1 MGQMNCY
8 KCVLLSMMITLLALF
23 NGFSQFLVFAQGHS
37 QPDEPEPE
45 FLSQLSNMTVAQ
57 GRDVSFTCVVNNL
70 GQYRVAWIK
79 SDSKAILGIHT
90 HMVSLNPRLS
100 VTHNGHN
107 TWKLHISH
115 VHLNDSGSYMCQVNT
130 DPMKSQ
136 SGYLDVVVPP
146 DILNH
151 PDQNLE
157 ENVTNEGGIIT
168 LICSA
173 TGVPKPTVQWR
184 RENLKDIVLRIESR
198 ERQVVKT
205 VEGEK
210 LVLGN
215 VHRTDMGGYLCI
227 ASNGIPPSVSKRFDV
242 HVNFPPSIKAVNQ
255 LVAAP
260 VEREVTLECIVEVYP
275 KPLNGWYRN
284 EGNLKLHNSNKYNI
298 SEGMINMYTWHLNLT
313 IRHIMKSDFGAYSC
327 SSVNALGK
335 SEARIRL
342 QELRLPPKPT
352 TTPTP
357 YVHTTATPRR
367 KPPLNM
373 NKDLNEVVRAKGTHF
388 NSNTL
393 KENEISN
400 GIVSSSNSGNSNSNS
415 GRSSSSASGS
425 NVYSSNRESSTNGV
439 GVGVSGPNN
448 INAANGLING
458 AEVHTQLP
466 ARNSYEKTHKTPPVV
481 PSPRSPW
488 VITNEAVTK
497 LGSQR
502 TVNVGTSL
510 VVALCTF
517 FYGSQIYAISTP
529 N

>member
-1 MGQMNCY
+1 MEQV
-8 KCVLLSMMITLLALF
+8 KCCISVLLVFILLLMGFGDGGDSRRNSM
-23 NGFSQFLVFAQGHS
+23 QVFAQGHN

-45 FLSQLSNMTVAQ
+45 FLSLLPNITVPQ

-70 GQYRVAWIK
+70 GQYKVAWIK

-115 VHLNDSGSYMCQVNT
+115 VQLNDSGSYMCQVNT

-157 ENVTNEGGIIT
+157 ESITNEGGTIT

-173 TGVPKPTVQWR
+173 TGVPMPTVQWK
-184 RENLKDIVLRIESR
+184 REGGKDIILRTESR
-198 ERQVVKT
+198 ERQVVKN

-227 ASNGIPPSVSKRFDV
+227 ASNGVPPSVSKRFDV

-255 LVAAP
+255 LVGAP

-284 EGNLKLHNSNKYNI
+284 EGNLKLHNGNKYNI
-298 SEGMINMYTWHLNLT
+298 SESMINMYTWHLNLT
-313 IRHIMKSDFGAYSC
+313 IRHLTKADFGAYSC

-357 YVHTTATPRR
+357 YVYTTQKPRR
-367 KPPLNM
+367 KQSSNM
-373 NKDLNEVVRAKGTHF
+373 NKGLNEVVRAKETHF
-388 NSNTL
+388 TNQMQ
-393 KENEISN
+393 ENEILSGNSAQGVNIIN
-400 GIVSSSNSGNSNSNS
+400 GIVVGPGN
-415 GRSSSSASGS
+415 GI
-425 NVYSSNRESSTNGV
+425 NV
-439 GVGVSGPNN
+439 
-448 INAANGLING
+448 ANGLSNG

-466 ARNSYEKTHKTPPVV
+466 ARNGYEKTHKTPQAMPTL
-481 PSPRSPW
+481 RTPW
-488 VITNEAVTK
+488 VITTTHSGARQT
-497 LGSQR
+497 R
-502 TVNVGTSL
+502 DVGTFKVMRIQANL
-510 VVALCTF
+510 LVALFVLHAALRT
-517 FYGSQIYAISTP
+517 

>member
-1 MGQMNCY
+1 M
-8 KCVLLSMMITLLALF
+8 KSCVGVIQVVAFVLF
-23 NGFSQFLVFAQGHS
+23 LMDFKLGCGNNMHVHAQGKS
-37 QPDEPEPE
+37 DEPEPV
-45 FLSQLSNMTVAQ
+45 FLSQLPNVTVSQ

-70 GQYRVAWIK
+70 GQYKVAWIK

-115 VHLNDSGSYMCQVNT
+115 VQLNDSGSYMCQVNT

-136 SGYLDVVVPP
+136 SGHLSVVVPP

-151 PDQNLE
+151 PEQNLE
-157 ENVTNEGGIIT
+157 ENLTNEGGTIT
-168 LICSA
+168 LVCSA
-173 TGVPKPTVQWR
+173 TGVPMPTVQWR
-184 RENLKDIVLRIESR
+184 REGGKDIILRTESR
-198 ERQVVKT
+198 EKQVVKT
-205 VEGEK
+205 VEGER

-227 ASNGIPPSVSKRFDV
+227 ASNGVPPSVSKRFDV

-255 LVAAP
+255 LVGAP

-284 EGNLKLHNSNKYNI
+284 EGNIKLHNGNKYNI
-298 SEGMINMYTWHLNLT
+298 SESMINMYTWHLNLT
-313 IRHIMKSDFGAYSC
+313 IRHLTKADFGAYSC

-357 YVHTTATPRR
+357 YIHTTPKPRR
-367 KPPLNM
+367 KQPNM
-373 NKDLNEVVRAKGTHF
+373 NKGLNEVVRAKETHF
-388 NSNTL
+388 TNQMQ
-393 KENEISN
+393 ENEILGGNSAHGVNIIN
-400 GIVSSSNSGNSNSNS
+400 GIVVGTGNDI
-415 GRSSSSASGS
+415 
-425 NVYSSNRESSTNGV
+425 NV
-439 GVGVSGPNN
+439 
-448 INAANGLING
+448 ANGLSNG

-466 ARNSYEKTHKTPPVV
+466 NRNGNDKSYKISSAFPT
-481 PSPRSPW
+481 
-488 VITNEAVTK
+488 
-497 LGSQR
+497 QR
-502 TVNVGTSL
+502 TSWILT
-510 VVALCTF
+510 A
-517 FYGSQIYAISTP
+517 P
-529 N
+529 NRGCQRTKT

>member
-1 MGQMNCY
+1 MDFKFGCDRIVQ
-8 KCVLLSMMITLLALF
+8 VH
-23 NGFSQFLVFAQGHS
+23 AQGHN
-37 QPDEPEPE
+37 QPDEPEPV
-45 FLSQLSNMTVAQ
+45 FLSQLPNVTVSQ

-70 GQYRVAWIK
+70 GQYKVAWIK

-115 VHLNDSGSYMCQVNT
+115 VQLNDSGSYMCQVNT

-136 SGYLDVVVPP
+136 SGHLTVVVPP

-151 PDQNLE
+151 PEQNLE
-157 ENVTNEGGIIT
+157 ENLTNEGGTIT

-173 TGVPKPTVQWR
+173 TGVPMPTVQWR
-184 RENLKDIVLRIESR
+184 REGGKEIILRTESR
-198 ERQVVKT
+198 EKQVVKT
-205 VEGEK
+205 VEGER

-255 LVAAP
+255 LVGAP

-284 EGNLKLHNSNKYNI
+284 EGNIKLHNGNKYNI
-298 SEGMINMYTWHLNLT
+298 SESMINMYTWHLNLT
-313 IRHIMKSDFGAYSC
+313 IRHLTKADFGAYSC

-357 YVHTTATPRR
+357 YVHTTPKPRR
-367 KPPLNM
+367 KQPSNM
-373 NKDLNEVVRAKGTHF
+373 NKGLNEVVRAKETHF
-388 NSNTL
+388 TNQMQ
-393 KENEISN
+393 ENEILGGNSAHGVNIIN
-400 GIVSSSNSGNSNSNS
+400 GIVVGTGNSI
-415 GRSSSSASGS
+415 
-425 NVYSSNRESSTNGV
+425 NV
-439 GVGVSGPNN
+439 
-448 INAANGLING
+448 ANGLSNG

-466 ARNSYEKTHKTPPVV
+466 NRNGYDKSHKV
-481 PSPRSPW
+481 PSALPTQRTSW
-488 VITNEAVTK
+488 ILTASSR
-497 LGSQR
+497 GSQQR
-502 TVNVGTSL
+502 TAV
-510 VVALCTF
+510 
-517 FYGSQIYAISTP
+517 GSQFESNVRIFLLATIALIWHITIIS